1 MTGRSS
7 RRQQAAH
14 MTPIPR
20 LRAYN
25 GPAVLSY
32 GFRPFFLL
40 AALYSGLAIL
50 LWLPMFY
57 GELSAATTFAPRD
70 WHIHEMLFGYV
81 AAVVTGFLLTAIPN
95 WTGRLPLQG
104 MPLLVLVT
112 VWFLGR
118 IAVSTSAWIGWAPA
132 AIVDSAFLVL
142 VAAAAAREIAAGR
155 NWRNL
160 KVVAVIA
167 VLAAADIG
175 FHLEAHFFGVAD
187 YTTRAGLGAIVLLIT
202 LVGGRVVPSF
212 THNWLARAGAGRL
225 PASFARFD
233 AVTAAGSAAALAL
246 WIVMPAVLLTAV
258 ALFLAAI
265 LQAARLAR
273 WAGERTYREPLVFIL
288 HFAYAFVALGFLLT
302 GAGALGV
309 VAESAGIH
317 AWAAGAI
324 GTMTLAVMTRASLG
338 HTGRPLTASATTR
351 AIYIAVVIAALA
363 RIGAALQPNWSE
375 VLLDVAALAW
385 AAAFLGFGFSYMPI
399 LCGPRK

>member
-1 MTGRSS
+1 MTGHSPRL
-7 RRQQAAH
+7 QEAVH
-14 MTPIPR
+14 MGGIPR
-20 LRAYN
+20 LRAYD
-25 GPAVLSY
+25 GPALFSY

-40 AALYSGLAIL
+40 AGLYSGLAIL
-50 LWLPMFY
+50 VWLPMFY

-104 MPLLVLVT
+104 MPLFVLVT

-118 IAVSTSAWIGWAPA
+118 VAVFTSAWIGWAA
-132 AIVDSAFLVL
+132 AAAVDSAFLVL

-160 KVVAVIA
+160 RVVAVIA
-167 VLAAADIG
+167 VLAVANIG
-175 FHLEAHFFGVAD
+175 FHLEAHFFAVAD
-187 YTTRAGLGAIVLLIT
+187 YTIRAGLGAIVLLIT
-202 LVGGRVVPSF
+202 LVGGRIVPSF

-233 AVTAAGSAAALAL
+233 AVTAAGSAAALLL
-246 WIVMPAVLLTAV
+246 WMVMPAALVTAV
-258 ALFLAAI
+258 ALLLAGI

-288 HFAYAFVALGFLLT
+288 HIAYAFVAIGFLLT
-302 GAGALGV
+302 GAGALGM

-338 HTGRPLTASATTR
+338 HTGRALTASATTR
-351 AIYIAVVIAALA
+351 AIYVAVVIAALA
-363 RIGAALQPNWSE
+363 RIAAALLPVWSE
-375 VLLDVAALAW
+375 PLLELAALAW
-385 AAAFLGFGFSYMPI
+385 AAAFLGFGFSYMPM
-399 LCGPRK
+399 LCSPRQ